1 MEFAREGFARD
12 RTEREGFEQGAET
25 LLSVPPKAVQGGKN
39 SSPKM
44 SDRPAYANQELYL
57 AWFLLLEEMQ
67 G

>member
-1 MEFAREGFARD
+1 MESERKEFAPVE
-12 RTEREGFEQGAET
+12 FEQGPEL

-57 AWFLLLEEMQ
+57 AWFLLLVQMQ
-67 G
+67 E